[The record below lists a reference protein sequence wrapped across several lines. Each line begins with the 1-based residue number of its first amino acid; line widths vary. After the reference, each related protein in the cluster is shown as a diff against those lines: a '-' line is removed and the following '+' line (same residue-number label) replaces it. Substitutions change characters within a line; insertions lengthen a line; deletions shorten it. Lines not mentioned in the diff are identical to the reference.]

1 MPVVRFVVAPSAIA
15 VFVRGWRDGAHIAA
29 NIAVRIRGIIVDM
42 RRRIL
47 DAAGFIRAVCVG
59 ACMPVVRF
67 VVAPSTVTVFVRGWR
82 DGAHIAANI
91 ANGVLII
98 VIDMSFLIQNAAGR
112 IGADGIG
119 AGAPMVLCVRTPTVI
134 GMVMGNHTVE
144 AADIAG
150 GVLLVIVD
158 MRAFGYHNCAA
169 AGVRLLMG
177 FLCGDPLCG
186 AGVMFGILLTI
197 AGAADL
203 AECGFQ
209 TGGGTAGTGSRF
221 GVRRI
226 MGADSA
232 VGAVLIGGP
241 VAIIMAERVARF
253 KGRFIGGSCRTQAAD
268 GAGFVIHRLFGAGRG
283 SFQIFGICRFGG
295 EVVGQQVAVG
305 LAAVGAHGLLRTGC
319 RAAGVLAEGDCLID
333 AEPIALRR
341 RGRGD
346 KAEAAFAFL
355 IGSCGDG
362 PRAEAVN
369 RGDRLAAAGRRKFIA
384 VAGIDAALRQPEGE
398 GKVLCTAHGIRAGDR
413 EFGDGLAL
421 SLAIAEFAFAPILPV
436 LCLPLVGMG
445 RMDGH
450 GKCRGIARLVRGND
464 GLRCSRVAK
473 GDLALFVGGHGYVVD
488 GHGVQIQVGH
498 GEGLIALATENV
510 AILRAGDRRGG
521 LVDDD
526 LIRIDHNFT
535 FELSE

>member
-1 MPVVRFVVAPSAIA
+1 MGGRRDGALVTAGVAGRIRVIGVDVSGFVLDAFFSIRAVSIRAFVPVVRAVLAPIA
-15 VFVRGWRDGAHIAA
+15 VAVLMGGRRDGALVAA
-29 NIAVRIRGIIVDM
+29 GVAGRIRVIGVDV
-42 RRRIL
+42 RGLVL
-47 DAAGFIRAVCVG
+47 DAFFSIRAVIVG
-59 ACMPVVRF
+59 AFVPV
-67 VVAPSTVTVFVRGWR
+67 A
-82 DGAHIAANI
+82 
-91 ANGVLII
+91 
-98 VIDMSFLIQNAAGR
+98 
-112 IGADGIG
+112 
-119 AGAPMVLCVRTPTVI
+119 LCVRTPAVI

-150 GVLLVIVD
+150 GVLFIIVD

-177 FLCGDPLCG
+177 FRCGDPLCG

-253 KGRFIGGSCRTQAAD
+253 KGRFIDGSCRTQAAD
-268 GAGFVIHRLFGAGRG
+268 GAGFVIHCLFGAGRG

-305 LAAVGAHGLLRTGC
+305 LAAVGAYGLLRTGC

-355 IGSCGDG
+355 VGSCGDG

-369 RGDRLAAAGRRKFIA
+369 QGDRLAVAGRRKFIA
-384 VAGIDAALRQPEGE
+384 VAGIGAALRQPEGE

-413 EFGDGLAL
+413 EFRDGLAL

-450 GKCRGIARLVRGND
+450 G
-464 GLRCSRVAK
+464 
-473 GDLALFVGGHGYVVD
+473 
-488 GHGVQIQVGH
+488 
-498 GEGLIALATENV
+498 EGLVALAAENV
-510 AILRAGDRRGG
+510 AVLRAGDRRGS

-526 LIRIDHNFT
+526 FLRAYNAVASKELRPQLCIDHIGLSLLQIQRCRIEGAGIRIVIVPAAEKDIR
-535 FELSE
+535 S